1 MPRARLLLAD
11 DHAAGAEQLRGVLEP
26 EFEVAATVG
35 DGRALVEA
43 ADAIRPDVIVTDV
56 GMPCLDGIAA
66 ALMILQKDPRAR
78 IVFVTGHAEAE
89 LLRRALAA
97 GALGYVLKPAAGD
110 ELVVAVRAALRG
122 ERHVSRDI
130 PFSAP

>member
-1 MPRARLLLAD
+1 
-11 DHAAGAEQLRGVLEP
+11 
-26 EFEVAATVG
+26 
-35 DGRALVEA
+35 
-43 ADAIRPDVIVTDV
+43 
-56 GMPCLDGIAA
+56 
-66 ALMILQKDPRAR
+66 
-78 IVFVTGHAEAE
+78 VTGHAEAE

-130 PFSAP
+130 PFTAP

>member
-1 MPRARLLLAD
+1 MNRARVLLAD
-11 DHAAGAEQLRGVLEP
+11 DHAIVAEGLASLLQD
-26 EFEVAATVG
+26 EFELVGTVS

-130 PFSAP
+130 PFTAP